1 MKKYLAILMLIFVAL
16 ISDAANR
23 TGAIRAGDTQLSK
36 PMTFGASDTIN
47 TSETVTITIQ
57 NVQKYLQHQ
66 TFTTTLTAVSGSPSV
81 AVTAYGKV
89 TAGGSWVQIGSPVT
103 WTSSGNNPVTIT
115 SAAPLNYNYLKLSYV
130 ASGATQHVKI
140 SSFEVKTANIFS
152 LGGGSAYVLG
162 NTGATM
168 AISSSDWTIGATGVA
183 TGLGNI
189 TSDGKIT
196 AKDSVCLNR
205 FKFVVIAD
213 TLCAVKIGGATLR
226 IFPTR

>member
-1 MKKYLAILMLIFVAL
+1 M
-16 ISDAANR
+16 
-23 TGAIRAGDTQLSK
+23 LSK

-47 TSETVTITIQ
+47 TSETITITIQ

-66 TFTTTLTAVSGSPSV
+66 TFTTTLTAVSGSPSI

-89 TAGGSWVQIGSPVT
+89 TSGGSWVQIGSPVT

-115 SAAPLNYNYLKLSYV
+115 STAPLNYNYLKLAYV

-140 SSFEVKTANIFS
+140 TSFEVKTANVFS

-168 AISSSDWTIGATGVA
+168 QISSNDWAISATGAV
-183 TGLGNI
+183 TGVGAIAADGVISSTAGI
-189 TSDGKIT
+189 TTTKKI
-196 AKDSVCLNR
+196 AANDSICLNR
-205 FKFVVIAD
+205 FKFVVISD

-226 IFPTR
+226 IFPPR